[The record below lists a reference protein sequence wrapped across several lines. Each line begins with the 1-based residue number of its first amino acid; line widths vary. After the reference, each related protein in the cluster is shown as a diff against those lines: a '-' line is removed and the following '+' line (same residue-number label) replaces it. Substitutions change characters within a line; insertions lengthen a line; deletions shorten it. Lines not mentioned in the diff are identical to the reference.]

1 MAVARHD
8 AAFLQKLA
16 AANGALQAQGLRPL
30 PALPP
35 CQLAKA
41 ELIKRCQDAASQ
53 GDKVCAAFL
62 ELAYK
67 ARWASRPEQDV
78 EMAAAPPVAPAA
90 RDPEAS
96 PAKKKK
102 KTGPKKKDY
111 AKGNMS
117 ILAFIGNKQ
126 K

>member
-16 AANGALQAQGLRPL
+16 AVNGALKVQGLRPL

-62 ELAYK
+62 ELAYE
-67 ARWASRPEQDV
+67 ARWVSRPEQDV
-78 EMAAAPPVAPAA
+78 EMAAAPPVAAPAA
-90 RDPEAS
+90 REPEAP

-102 KTGPKKKDY
+102 KTEKKDY
-111 AKGNMS
+111 AAGTMS
-117 ILAFIGNKQ
+117 ILRFCNK